1 MSTTKWFPA
10 VRQPDGKVGP
20 PVWVGPQAEA
30 LCNILISE
38 FLQFVPLCALR
49 SLSVPFK

>member
-1 MSTTKWFPA
+1 MNTTKWLPA

-20 PVWVGPQAEA
+20 PVSVGFKAVA
-30 LCNILISE
+30 LCNISISE
-38 FLQFVPLCALR
+38 FLWFVPPCALR

>member
-1 MSTTKWFPA
+1 MSAAKWFAA
-10 VRQPDGKVGP
+10 VRQLNGKVGP
-20 PVWVGPQAEA
+20 PVWVGPKAEA

-38 FLQFVPLCALR
+38 FLQFVPLCALC